1 MNDTPPATDA
11 PGSPQPSSG
20 AVIEVSNLRKEYGHF
35 SALRNLNLSL
45 YPGEFVSLF
54 GPNGAGKTTLIR
66 ILAHLLR
73 PTSGIVKVLGTP
85 LEQVG
90 PDIRRQLGVISH
102 QTFLYGNLTGRENLR
117 FYGRLFGVQNLEGR
131 IEQVLEQVEMT
142 SRADGLVGNFSKG
155 MAQRMAIARAILHE
169 PRIILLDEPY
179 SGLDTHAAWL
189 LTELLRQLRDG
200 QRTLL
205 MTTHNLEQGLELS
218 HRVCIQVAGKM
229 VLDSPAR
236 DFTPASLGQLYRD
249 KLSVP
254 AKSGGRA

>member
-1 MNDTPPATDA
+1 MKPVSATPSVA
-11 PGSPQPSSG
+11 PSQPP
-20 AVIEVSNLRKEYGHF
+20 VIEVQGLRKQYGPF
-35 SALRNLNLSL
+35 FALRSLNLTL
-45 YPGEFVSLF
+45 HAGEFVSLF

-73 PTSGIVKVLGTP
+73 PTAGTVKVLGTP

-102 QTFLYGNLTGRENLR
+102 QTFLYSQLTGRENLR
-117 FYGRLFGVQNLEGR
+117 FYGRLFGVPALEAR
-131 IEQVLEQVEMT
+131 IEQVLQQVEMAA
-142 SRADGLVGNFSKG
+142 RADVPVGTYSKG
-155 MAQRMAIARAILHE
+155 MAQRLAIARAILHE

-229 VLDSPAR
+229 VVDAPAR
-236 DFTPASLGQLYRD
+236 DFTPASLGQLYREQ
-249 KLSVP
+249 LQSP
-254 AKSGGRA
+254 ARAGGQA